1 MSVAVLP
8 QVNLPQSA
16 LRKSVGVE
24 RLQKVRPE
32 EPKLELL
39 DENQA
44 LIVAVLS
51 LIPDSPIEY
60 VLEDDKK
67 IGGVKRGRDERGRDE
82 DPVPPQEDLTKE
94 KIDQA
99 LELVLE
105 YTRPGAIKKA
115 KMKTPSIAAKGLKIP
130 PKRKVALRVPR
141 KRARPAT
148 GALVNLDEILKRP
161 GSPLGEQTAAAEARK
176 IQEIHEELEQRRTT
190 KLREMILQGIHNIVT
205 IPGALREFATRHR
218 ENLQM
223 VIAALGP
230 VALYDLGSKN
240 SLITLYLTTL
250 LKTILAFIPT
260 PYESLMSVIY
270 TGSNLAGLLSA
281 LYPLALP
288 VGAMLAAGYVAR
300 LMVNGTLSGLRTIS
314 TPEGIRYVFQGLALT
329 AVELREFARNPR
341 ATFARL
347 GDAAYRGFMNYIDPD
362 GELGRR
368 LTTPAEVA
376 AAGAA
381 GAAALAEVPVPPAEV
396 EHIRQQIE
404 ERLAPA
410 AVATAEE
417 LTPEELDAL
426 EALRLL
432 MNPQGGKRR
441 TRRHR
446 KNNLRRR
453 TQKR

>member
-8 QVNLPQSA
+8 QVNLPQGV
-16 LRKSVGVE
+16 LQKRVGVKPQE
-24 RLQKVRPE
+24 VRPE

-60 VLEDDKK
+60 VLEDEKK
-67 IGGVKRGRDERGRDE
+67 VGGVKRLRDE
-82 DPVPPQEDLTKE
+82 DPRPPQKDLTKE
-94 KIDQA
+94 EIDEA
-99 LELVLE
+99 LEEVV
-105 YTRPGAIKKA
+105 RKCAKPGAIEKA
-115 KMKTPSIAAKGLKIP
+115 KGKTSGIAAKRLKIQKKKP
-130 PKRKVALRVPR
+130 TQIRVP
-141 KRARPAT
+141 KKLARPPT
-148 GALVNLDEILKRP
+148 GALVNLDEILKKP
-161 GSPLGEQTAAAEARK
+161 GSPLGQQTAAAEARK

-250 LKTILAFIPT
+250 IKTILPFIPT

-281 LYPLALP
+281 LFPLALP
-288 VGAMLAAGYVAR
+288 VGAMLAAGYVAK

-314 TPEGIRYVFQGLALT
+314 TPEGIRYIFQGLALT

-362 GELGRR
+362 GQLGRR
-368 LTTPAEVA
+368 LTAPTEVA
-376 AAGAA
+376 AAGAVA
-381 GAAALAEVPVPPAEV
+381 AAALAEVPVPPAEV
-396 EHIRQQIE
+396 EHIRQQVE

-410 AVATAEE
+410 AAAAAEELTAEE
-417 LTPEELDAL
+417 LEAL